1 MKTAAELWADTIKK
15 QPIDDLT
22 IKHTCESLEE
32 LINKKTTG
40 VRLAGLLSR
49 AEAII
54 LRQRK
59 EIAALH
65 KAAEVEKVISIADHA
80 AMMDARNL
88 AEEWFS

>member
-22 IKHTCESLEE
+22 IKHTSESIEE

-65 KAAEVEKVISIADHA
+65 KAAEVEH
-80 AMMDARNL
+80 
-88 AEEWFS
+88 E